1 MAAVHRDQSH
11 KLKLD
16 METVTTSNAIMR
28 ASGLRRAAHAALN
41 RCQPAR
47 TFCMTTVSSIS
58 TFLFVF
64 SSCFGST
71 CSPAA
76 MRASILEIS
85 RKTFSYLRASF
96 SSGSESFRLAGPL
109 LSEGFEI
116 AVPLRVAAV
125 DEVRSDASLLASSIF
140 LAFRS
145 RYSALRFCGQVS
157 AVCPM
162 RSQTGQRERK
172 KGFEQQAALWP

>member
-11 KLKLD
+11 KLD
-16 METVTTSNAIMR
+16 VETVTTSNDIMR

-47 TFCMTTVSSIS
+47 TFCMTTVCSIS

-85 RKTFSYLRASF
+85 RKTFSYLQASF

-109 LSEGFEI
+109 LAGGLVPRLSEGFEI

-125 DEVRSDASLLASSIF
+125 DEVRSELRCKHHPSSWP
-140 LAFRS
+140 
-145 RYSALRFCGQVS
+145 SA
-157 AVCPM
+157 
-162 RSQTGQRERK
+162 
-172 KGFEQQAALWP
+172 